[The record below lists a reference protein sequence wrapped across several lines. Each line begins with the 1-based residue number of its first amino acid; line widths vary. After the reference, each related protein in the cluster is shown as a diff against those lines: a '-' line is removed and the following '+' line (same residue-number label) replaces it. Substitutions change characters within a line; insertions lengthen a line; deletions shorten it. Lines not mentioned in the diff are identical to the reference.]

1 MAVPRERAF
10 GLLIPRPYRKSLRY
24 TRAVFRYRIDES
36 QLPLVVFE
44 SPGALPP
51 SQIDQDSFYNEV
63 ERLLARRVPF
73 ATLHDLR
80 GTEPDAARRRRFSS
94 WTQKNFDVL
103 ALRLVAHA
111 VVIDSSIQAHILTGV
126 LWMTR
131 SPCPMKVFSNRA
143 DAEAW
148 LRSELEARAKRA
160 NVPAK

>member
-1 MAVPRERAF
+1 
-10 GLLIPRPYRKSLRY
+10 
-24 TRAVFRYRIDES
+24 VFRYRIDES
-36 QLPLVVFE
+36 LLPLVIFD
-44 SPGALPP
+44 SPGSLPP
-51 SQIDQDSFYNEV
+51 SQIDQDSFYAEV
-63 ERLLARRVPF
+63 ERVLARRQPF

-80 GTEPDAARRRRFSS
+80 GTEPDAGRRKRFAS

-103 ALRLVAHA
+103 AQRLVAHA
-111 VVIDSSIQAHILTGV
+111 VVIDSNIQAHILTGV

>member
-1 MAVPRERAF
+1 MTR
-10 GLLIPRPYRKSLRY
+10 YRWR
-24 TRAVFRYRIDES
+24 VFRYRIDES

-44 SPGALPP
+44 SPGPLPP
-51 SQIDQDSFYNEV
+51 SQIDQDSFYSEV
-63 ERLLARRVPF
+63 ERMLARRVPF

-80 GTEPDAARRRRFSS
+80 GTEPDAARRKRFAT

-103 ALRLVAHA
+103 AQRLVAHA

-143 DAEAW
+143 DAEEW
-148 LRSELEARAKRA
+148 LRGELDAQAKRA
-160 NVPAK
+160 AASP